1 MLSLPGLDVVRAYSL
16 TGHDGRDVLSIAV
29 KRRTSDGAGFAGDA
43 VHLSDHGHRLAVGDG
58 VRIEVPKGIFTP
70 PLRGRRPLIF
80 LAAGIGI
87 TPFIGQLEALA
98 RLEPAERVARVLLL
112 YGCRNGGEH
121 AFAGRLRELSG
132 LLPELDLFTAY
143 SAPRAQDR
151 RPGDYDYAGRLEL
164 SAIDALLPQRP
175 LAYLCGSPDFTTS
188 MTARL
193 IERGVLRFDV
203 FSEAFTSPPVVPR
216 TLKPQTVHIPT
227 VTRASP
233 GRPSWEPFSMPPR
246 QPVCPCPAVAGSAS
260 ARAA

>member
-132 LLPELDLFTAY
+132 LLPELDLFTRIPHRAHKIVVLGITTTRGGWSCRRSTLCCHKGPSPI
-143 SAPRAQDR
+143 SAVR
-151 RPGDYDYAGRLEL
+151 R
-164 SAIDALLPQRP
+164 
-175 LAYLCGSPDFTTS
+175 TS
-188 MTARL
+188 RH
-193 IERGVLRFDV
+193 R
-203 FSEAFTSPPVVPR
+203 
-216 TLKPQTVHIPT
+216 
-227 VTRASP
+227 
-233 GRPSWEPFSMPPR
+233 
-246 QPVCPCPAVAGSAS
+246 
-260 ARAA
+260 